1 MKNTVSCRRWV
12 STASLLL
19 AAAFAAPTQASAATG
34 SYSGLFVF
42 GDSLSDPGNN
52 AAFLGRG
59 SVPADITSNVAVP
72 HVPFASGTYSNGNV
86 WAQTV
91 AAALG
96 VSGGAA
102 FGPRGGTNFAFGGAE
117 TNLEIV
123 IPGFSSPPP
132 SLRRQASGFL
142 NFNRGLAPSNA
153 LYVVE
158 GGANNL
164 RRVAVS
170 LVGANPTD
178 FHAAVAVEAAAYADD
193 IGDIV
198 DQLQVAG
205 AKDIIV
211 WNAPNAGLTPAAL
224 AFGSAASFAS
234 SSIATAFNTALTA
247 RLSTEPRT
255 VKTFDVFGL
264 YNSIAADPAAFGFNN
279 ITDACGNPSLGCSA
293 DIGHALFWDGIHP
306 TTAGHALLAQRV
318 LALAVPEPSTYAMFL
333 IGLAGCGWVV
343 RRRRG

>member
-1 MKNTVSCRRWV
+1 MTKAVCFRHWM
-12 STASLLL
+12 STALLSLAVLVV
-19 AAAFAAPTQASAATG
+19 APAQA
-34 SYSGLFVF
+34 YSSLFVF
-42 GDSLSDPGNN
+42 GDSLSDTGNN
-52 AAFLGRG
+52 AAFIGSG
-59 SVPADITSNVAVP
+59 SVPADITGNIAVP
-72 HVPFASGTYSNGNV
+72 HVPYASGTYSNGNV

-96 VSGGAA
+96 VSGSAA
-102 FGPRGGTNFAFGGAE
+102 FASPPGGTNFAFGGAE
-117 TNLEIV
+117 TSREGL
-123 IPGFSSPPP
+123 IPGFSVKPP
-132 SLRRQASGFL
+132 SLRSQASGFL
-142 NFNRGLAPSNA
+142 MAYGSAPSNA

-170 LVGANPTD
+170 LVGANPMD
-178 FHAAVAVEAAAYADD
+178 FDAAVASEAAAYAKD

-198 DQLQVAG
+198 DQLQGAG

-224 AFGSAASFAS
+224 AFGPGASFAS
-234 SSIATAFNTALTA
+234 SSIATAFNTALAA
-247 RLSTEPRT
+247 RLSTEPST

-264 YNSIAADPAAFGFNN
+264 YNSIKADPLAFGFNN
-279 ITDACGNPSLGCSA
+279 IIDACGNPNSACSA

-306 TTAGHALLAQRV
+306 SSAGHALLAQRV

-333 IGLAGCGWVV
+333 IGLIGCGWAA
-343 RRRRG
+343 RRRLS